1 MSICNIF
8 IMYVCIYLNLLKIAY
23 SYHITYNNNNFKSN
37 NYFYKYMKINSNS
50 NNNVDSID
58 NYSGKNIEDDSSSL
72 WRDKVEYVDLSSSIT
87 TTEIT
92 KNSRSLPLFL
102 LGNSFSIY
110 C

>member
-1 MSICNIF
+1 
-8 IMYVCIYLNLLKIAY
+8 
-23 SYHITYNNNNFKSN
+23 
-37 NYFYKYMKINSNS
+37 MKINSNS
-50 NNNVDSID
+50 NNNVDSLD
-58 NYSGKNIEDDSSSL
+58 NYSGKNIEEDLSSL

-102 LGNSFSIY
+102 LGNVIAFYLLLMFMMIIAGVTCVIVVLAVVEVFVVSD

>member
-1 MSICNIF
+1 
-8 IMYVCIYLNLLKIAY
+8 MYVCIYFNLLKIAY
-23 SYHITYNNNNFKSN
+23 SYHITYNNNNFKLN
-37 NYFYKYMKINSNS
+37 NYIYKYMKINSNS